1 MKKWMMSILAAK
13 VIEGD
18 VATAV
23 QFAEIAQK
31 KIEENDRAE
40 DLQATYASGLK
51 TVLERLTSDLNVSR
65 DDALTATGIGK
76 NQLDNVYR
84 LALEGASF
92 AHDLANSEAKSA
104 QREGFQT
111 SFGYIAFGH
120 LYRLR
125 WLETQVSGRRLDE
138 VRGGIE
144 KINDL
149 ISNVMSIG
157 YDSTPAND
165 GPALI

>member
-1 MKKWMMSILAAK
+1 MKKLLMSILAAK

-18 VATAV
+18 VASAT

-40 DLQATYASGLK
+40 DLQAAYASGLK
-51 TVLERLTSDLNVSR
+51 TVLERLTSHLNVSR
-65 DDALTATGIGK
+65 DDALTASCIDK
-76 NQLDNVYR
+76 DKLDDVYGQ
-84 LALEGASF
+84 ALEGAAF
-92 AHDLANSEAKSA
+92 AHDLAKSEAESA

-111 SFGYIAFGH
+111 SFGYIALGH

-125 WLETQVSGRRLDE
+125 WLETQVSGRRLVE

-149 ISNVMSIG
+149 IANVMNIG
-157 YDSTPAND
+157 YDFTPAND
-165 GPALI
+165 GPAH